1 MKRRLLP
8 ERSVDQNHFFVNGS
22 LINQPN
28 GIVWKHKCD
37 QTPRKTSD
45 VCFQLLPGTISCDQQ
60 PDVVSSI
67 NQTTCCCLWVHFLV
81 SIVLAWCLQQ
91 LLWRRSVYSLSLLSH
106 RSSTP
111 KVTNKKDGSSERKEV
126 KKVLKYLNEK
136 YFTLKYRAHE
146 DERVSSLVFHL
157 VVISLINIQII
168 PRGGYRIESLSS
180 AVKVGCSLWGAS
192 AVLSYCVVEQLLVP
206 AELFV

>member
-1 MKRRLLP
+1 MKWRLLP

-111 KVTNKKDGSSERKEV
+111 KVTNKKDGSSERKEWDGGEESPQIPQRKILHTEV
-126 KKVLKYLNEK
+126 QSTRGRAGV
-136 YFTLKYRAHE
+136 FTCLP
-146 DERVSSLVFHL
+146 F
-157 VVISLINIQII
+157 
-168 PRGGYRIESLSS
+168 
-180 AVKVGCSLWGAS
+180 GCN
-192 AVLSYCVVEQLLVP
+192 
-206 AELFV
+206 